1 MEATMYRIFIVE
13 DDTAICNI
21 VSDLLSK
28 WGYLTHIVTNFE
40 NVLEDFANFKP
51 QLVLMDINLPNY
63 DGFFFANKIRSFSK
77 IPIVFLSSRSN
88 NMDIIMAMN
97 MGGDDFITKP
107 FSSDV
112 LLAKISAILRRTY
125 DYGQQNTELIEH
137 NGLLL
142 NISDYTVYVDNK
154 KEILT
159 KNEFRIIYLLLKH
172 KGEIISRDEIMRVL
186 WEDESFVDDN
196 TLTVNINRLR
206 KKLLVLGLSDY
217 ILTKKG
223 EGYYIP

>member
-1 MEATMYRIFIVE
+1 MYRIFIVE

>member
-1 MEATMYRIFIVE
+1 MYRIFIVE

-206 KKLLVLGLSDY
+206 KKLLVLGLADY